1 MATLKRV
8 ALAPRAVRQLRR
20 IRPVYLGGMLISL
33 LVLVLQADR
42 DTGGRQVGIA
52 GTFLL
57 AFTAL
62 FSLTAVQ
69 LWRHARAAHCSTAKK
84 LTRTV

>member
-1 MATLKRV
+1 MATSKRV

-42 DTGGRQVGIA
+42 DPGGRQVGIA
-52 GTFLL
+52 GVFLL
-57 AFTAL
+57 AFAAL
-62 FSLTAVQ
+62 FALTAVQ
-69 LWRHARAAHCSTAKK
+69 LWRHARVAPCSTAKK

>member
-1 MATLKRV
+1 MATSKRV

-20 IRPVYLGGMLISL
+20 IRPVYIGGMLISL
-33 LVLVLQADR
+33 LVLVLQADG
-42 DTGGRQVGIA
+42 DPGGRQAGIA
-52 GTFLL
+52 GLFLL

-62 FSLTAVQ
+62 FALTAVQ
-69 LWRHARAAHCSTAKK
+69 LWRHGRGVHCSTAKK

>member
-1 MATLKRV
+1 MATSKRV

-42 DTGGRQVGIA
+42 DAGGRQAEIA
-52 GTFLL
+52 GVFLL

-62 FSLTAVQ
+62 FALTAVQ
-69 LWRHARAAHCSTAKK
+69 LRRHERTEHCSTAKK
-84 LTRTV
+84 LTPSV